1 MHEKEV
7 VPRFLLLDMEL
18 RKNCFLQGKVF
29 SNSRALKICH
39 KKVILRLGKTNYQ
52 ERRNSILRSE
62 YILKKTFR

>member
-29 SNSRALKICH
+29 SNSRALKIGH
-39 KKVILRLGKTNYQ
+39 KKVILRLGKNKLP
-52 ERRNSILRSE
+52 R
-62 YILKKTFR
+62 KTKQYFEKRVYSKENV